1 MGKDLKKRGQQ
12 FPLDMLVLIHSN
24 AYQIASY
31 EFLSHQIVM
40 VLVVIGMDKLPKGE
54 ETTEIREK
62 EFGLNPKEF
71 EVG

>member
-1 MGKDLKKRGQQ
+1 M
-12 FPLDMLVLIHSN
+12 IHSN